1 MIIRQLDC
9 ENRVVK
15 SCKISSKSIK
25 LGQSWSKFKVGSKTT
40 GFDQIRLFKE
50 VLSEFWVLI
59 SDLRFSWFSCF
70 YQFQVLKWQSQKSFA
85 NIRGHFVGFWLYFA
99 DRFLDY

>member
-1 MIIRQLDC
+1 MDYFKNDFLFLGMKF
-9 ENRVVK
+9 VT
-15 SCKISSKSIK
+15 KSI
-25 LGQSWSKFKVGSKTT
+25 LGPKWELTQNVGTK
-40 GFDQIRLFKE
+40 
-50 VLSEFWVLI
+50 WVLI

-99 DRFLDY
+99 DHFLNS